1 MIKSAKPVLFFLIP
15 VLIVVETFAQSGT
28 LNGVFAG
35 VEVSLPTVM
44 GQGMD
49 RTDRVIYF
57 RPDGTFNHNLRREDW
72 AMAVSGRYTIAGKK
86 VTLQFNGGGKEE
98 LTLEDDGDLKARG
111 GLGSY
116 GMLKMG
122 TADRVPPGVYKF
134 SSVSSTGGGVSG
146 QVFVGSGSNVGL
158 YFDGKGHFTRNAKS
172 ATMVSGGNTGGG
184 VSNDNKSAG
193 SYSIREGQLT
203 LTFSDGKKEKHSFF
217 CRPGEKPLMA
227 AINGSIFFMEEEKES
242 EVMKENTVKSTTK
255 NSEDAAPVIS
265 ARTILYNAN
274 KAQGG
279 NALDNI
285 RSIRA
290 RATVSLYT
298 ITSLVDLLQKR
309 LRIEIHQGGT
319 LQRIEQFDSNGAWQ
333 WENGKKKPLPADR
346 LKEMKNAFESGVLA
360 LRRSVID
367 RMTNLEIKGR
377 ANGKTAVIGE
387 LDGVKHAYLFNDRDE
402 LIGDGYATTFTDYSN
417 LKTVSGILLPFSE
430 KQKSGTNNL
439 SVTYIEYEI
448 NPAIN
453 ESAWATQ

>member
-1 MIKSAKPVLFFLIP
+1 MIKSAKPFFLFLIP
-15 VLIVVETFAQSGT
+15 ILIVVETFAQGGT

-49 RTDRVIYF
+49 RTDRVIY
-57 RPDGTFNHNLRREDW
+57 
-72 AMAVSGRYTIAGKK
+72 
-86 VTLQFNGGGKEE
+86 
-98 LTLEDDGDLKARG
+98 
-111 GLGSY
+111 
-116 GMLKMG
+116 
-122 TADRVPPGVYKF
+122 
-134 SSVSSTGGGVSG
+134 
-146 QVFVGSGSNVGL
+146 
-158 YFDGKGHFTRNAKS
+158 
-172 ATMVSGGNTGGG
+172 
-184 VSNDNKSAG
+184 
-193 SYSIREGQLT
+193 
-203 LTFSDGKKEKHSFF
+203 
-217 CRPGEKPLMA
+217 LMA

-242 EVMKENTVKSTTK
+242 EAMTTNTNKTIIKK
-255 NSEDAAPVIS
+255 NEDAAPVTD
-265 ARTILYNAN
+265 ARTLLYNAN
-274 KAQGG
+274 RVQGG
-279 NALDNI
+279 SALDNI

-387 LDGVKHAYLFNDRDE
+387 LDGVKHAYLFNDRGE

-417 LKTVSGILLPFSE
+417 LKTVSGILFPFSE

-439 SVTYIEYEI
+439 SVTYTEYEI

>member
-1 MIKSAKPVLFFLIP
+1 MIKFAKPVLFFLIP
-15 VLIVVETFAQSGT
+15 ILIVVETFAQGTT

-57 RPDGTFNHNLRREDW
+57 RPDGTFNHNLRRDDW
-72 AMAVSGRYTIAGKK
+72 ILAVSGRYTIAGKK
-86 VTLQFNGGGKEE
+86 VSLLFNGGAKEE
-98 LTLEDDGDLKARG
+98 MTLEADGDLQARG

-134 SSVSSTGGGVSG
+134 SSVSSSGGGASG
-146 QVFVGSGSNVGL
+146 QVFVGSGSNVDL

-172 ATMVSGGNTGGG
+172 ATMISGGNTGGG
-184 VSNDNKSAG
+184 VSNDKSSAG
-193 SYSIREGQLT
+193 TYSIREGQLT
-203 LTFSDGKKEKHSFF
+203 LTFGNGKVEKHSFF

-242 EVMKENTVKSTTK
+242 EVMKANNVKTTTK
-255 NSEDAAPVIS
+255 NNEDAAPVTN
-265 ARTILYNAN
+265 ARALLYKAN
-274 KAQGG
+274 NVQGG
-279 NALDNI
+279 SALDNI

-290 RATVSLYT
+290 RATVSMYT
-298 ITSLVDLLQKR
+298 ITSMVDIPQKR
-309 LRIEIHQGGT
+309 LRIEIRQGGT
-319 LQRIEQFDSNGAWQ
+319 LKSIEQFDGNGAWQ

-377 ANGKTAVIGE
+377 ANGKTAVIAE
-387 LDGVKHAYLFNDRDE
+387 LDGVKHAYLINDRGE
-402 LIGDGYATTFTDYSN
+402 LIGDGYATSFTDYSN

-439 SVTYIEYEI
+439 SVTYTEYEI
-448 NPAIN
+448 NPTIS
-453 ESAWATQ
+453 ESEWATQ